1 MLDFDMRPYE
11 IYVWGSYG
19 LSAIGILGLIIHSFL
34 RHRSAKSDL
43 LATEA
48 RWIAN
53 KPEATKGE
61 TKDES

>member
-1 MLDFDMRPYE
+1 MLDLDMRPYE

-19 LSAIGILGLIIHSFL
+19 LSAIAILGLIVHSLL
-34 RHRSAKSDL
+34 RSQEARRDL

-48 RWIAN
+48 RWSAN

-61 TKDES
+61 TSDES